1 MKGYQNMGKLKSL
14 AYDIEAV
21 MRDMSSEGIDEI
33 NTEIDDRKET
43 LRSSITEAVEKLGE
57 AYSLNI
63 DDLNQILY
71 PCTDTVKGLS
81 IEEKINYYVDEH
93 FRSYY

>member
-14 AYDIEAV
+14 AYDIEATI
-21 MRDMSSEGIDEI
+21 RDKSSEGIDEI
-33 NTEIDDRKET
+33 NTEIEDRREV
-43 LRSSITEAVEKLGE
+43 LRSSITEAVEKLGKV
-57 AYSLNI
+57 YDLNI

>member
-1 MKGYQNMGKLKSL
+1 MGKLKSL

-57 AYSLNI
+57 AYSLSI

-71 PCTDTVKGLS
+71 PCTDTIKGLS

-93 FRSYY
+93 FNTYY

>member
-14 AYDIEAV
+14 AYDIESKI
-21 MRDMSSEGIDEI
+21 RDMASEGIDEI

-43 LRSSITEAVEKLGE
+43 LRSSITEAVEKLGKV
-57 AYSLNI
+57 YDLNI

-71 PCTDTVKGLS
+71 PCTDTVRGLS

-93 FRSYY
+93 FNTYY

>member
-14 AYDIEAV
+14 AYDIEAKI
-21 MRDMSSEGIDEI
+21 RDMSSEGIDEI
-33 NTEIDDRKET
+33 NTEIENRREV
-43 LRSSITEAVEKLGE
+43 LRSSITEAVEKLGKV
-57 AYSLNI
+57 YDLNI
-63 DDLNQILY
+63 EDLNQMLY

>member
-1 MKGYQNMGKLKSL
+1 MGKLKSL

-71 PCTDTVKGLS
+71 PCTDTIKGLS
-81 IEEKINYYVDEH
+81 IEEKINYYVDDH
-93 FRSYY
+93 FNTYY